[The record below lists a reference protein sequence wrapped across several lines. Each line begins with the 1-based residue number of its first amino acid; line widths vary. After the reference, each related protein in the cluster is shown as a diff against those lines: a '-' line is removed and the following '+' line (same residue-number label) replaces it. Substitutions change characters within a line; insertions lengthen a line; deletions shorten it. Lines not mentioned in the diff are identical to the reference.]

1 MKIPKMVSNLVRER
15 TGNGALGREVYE
27 AKVRE
32 SYKRAYAMA
41 YRLTGSH
48 HDADDLVQETFLRAY
63 RFWHR
68 YDPSLPFLSWIYRIM
83 SNLSV
88 DTARRKAR
96 LRTLSLDAADADG
109 RSFEPADKSVG
120 ADEALENSQL
130 DEAIVH
136 GLRAMNAEFRTAV
149 VLSDLE
155 GMSYEEIAEV
165 MQTSIGT
172 VRSRIH
178 RGRKQLR
185 EFLTAHR
192 SEVAPL

>member
-1 MKIPKMVSNLVRER
+1 MKGTKMVSNLVRER
-15 TGNGALGREVYE
+15 TAGGTLGKEVYE
-27 AKVRE
+27 EKVRE
-32 SYKRAYAMA
+32 SYQRAYAMA
-41 YRLTGSH
+41 YRLTGSR

-68 YDPSLPFLSWIYRIM
+68 YDPNLPFLSWIYRIM

-88 DTARRKAR
+88 DAARRSSR
-96 LRTLSLDAADADG
+96 LRTLSLDAADYEG
-109 RSFEPADKSVG
+109 RGFEPADNSVG
-120 ADEALENSQL
+120 ADEALANSQL
-130 DEAIVH
+130 DAAIVA
-136 GLRAMNAEFRTAV
+136 GLREMNPEFRTAV

-178 RGRKQLR
+178 RGRRQLR
-185 EFLTAHR
+185 EYLTTNHA
-192 SEVAPL
+192 EVARL

>member
-1 MKIPKMVSNLVRER
+1 MGKMVSNFVRER
-15 TGNGALGREVYE
+15 VQGGSLSKEFYE

-32 SYKRAYAMA
+32 AYPRAYAMA

-88 DTARRKAR
+88 DSARRKSR
-96 LRTLSLDAADADG
+96 LRTLSLDAADVEG
-109 RSFEPADKSVG
+109 RGFEPADHAIG
-120 ADEALENSQL
+120 ADEALANSEL
-130 DEAIVH
+130 DDAIVA
-136 GLRAMNAEFRTAV
+136 GLRQMNPDFRTAV
-149 VLSDLE
+149 VLSDIE

-165 MQTSIGT
+165 MQSSIGT

-178 RGRKQLR
+178 RGRQQLR
-185 EFLTAHR
+185 RFLTENQA
-192 SEVAPL
+192 EVARL